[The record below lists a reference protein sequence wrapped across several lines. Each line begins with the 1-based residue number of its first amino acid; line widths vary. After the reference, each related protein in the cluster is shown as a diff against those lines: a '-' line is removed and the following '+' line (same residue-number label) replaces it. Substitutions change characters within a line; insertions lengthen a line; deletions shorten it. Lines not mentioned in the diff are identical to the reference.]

1 MSEAPKKEKKGGR
14 VKGTVNKSDGKL
26 RGFNV
31 KNLEKWGYPFKP
43 PIPATQFGGDVYAL
57 RLVSADYKV
66 DGKGKAKKLFA
77 SKADGGLFKS
87 LTSGRL
93 YHRNEEETGYI
104 ELTEEEYDS
113 ITKEYGEK
121 KGLKKEDPKSE
132 GVDVEPRIGTPY
144 QGRKKD
150 EVLLKTEDSGLGKSV
165 SPLPPQGPGR
175 GRKKGKQP
183 KSSVSD
189 FAIANSIKMMDQLNN
204 LEDYVEVDVR
214 LVPRR
219 LLGNPEN
226 FVALPV
232 DELDIEQERN
242 RQKIASRNF
251 QQDTAALMGGGG
263 KLVGKQSLRAVAGKG
278 VKGRPQGTYKPTLIK
293 IAEAQ
298 EAKRLAD
305 EELQKAKE
313 LKEAMD
319 REARKAELF
328 FSDLYISSGQQRI
341 RLGAVQP
348 IPDEEGEVIA
358 SSFTVDEKQYL
369 ATPVYQTDS
378 GSVAYGVRF
387 FPFAGTIDE
396 ADEIIY
402 SNEDSEET
410 DETNDLYSALVK
422 GFYQSPEYAGEFEHF
437 KSEHYGFDL
446 VSLYKGTYF
455 VEFRA
460 SDGRVYEDM
469 GEDDEEDYDIEFE
482 FDGEE
487 KTYYFDE
494 GLGSLDR
501 GQQWYSSF
509 YDDEEDEQ
517 IKTYIQKDSDLS
529 VQLTAVMRE
538 EGSRAGSALTLNL
551 DQEYLER
558 NYPTTEEL
566 LDLLATAQGREFTKI
581 NPEDDDV
588 YNKIIEDIM
597 EEVERRGI
605 NLDDYEL
612 EKELEEKAPTVS
624 KMPKKAKTTRTPAQL
639 AQAKAAREAYAAL
652 SPAEKKA
659 RKEARAAAKK
669 K

>member
-14 VKGTVNKSDGKL
+14 VKGTVNKSEGKA
-26 RGFNV
+26 RGFNI

-66 DGKGKAKKLFA
+66 GGKGKAKKLFA
-77 SKADGGLFKS
+77 SKADGGLYKS

-93 YHRNEEETGYI
+93 YHRNKEETGYI

-150 EVLLKTEDSGLGKSV
+150 EVLIKTEDSGIGE
-165 SPLPPQGPGR
+165 SPPAGVPQ
-175 GRKKGKQP
+175 
-183 KSSVSD
+183 
-189 FAIANSIKMMDQLNN
+189 
-204 LEDYVEVDVR
+204 R
-214 LVPRR
+214 LR
-219 LLGNPEN
+219 GNPAN
-226 FVALPV
+226 FEILPI

-242 RQKIASRNF
+242 RQKIANRNF

-263 KLVGKQSLRAVAGKG
+263 KLVGKQSLRAKPGKG
-278 VKGRPQGTYKPTLIK
+278 VKGRPQGTYQPTLEK
-293 IAEAQ
+293 LYAAQ

-305 EELQKAKE
+305 EELQKEKE
-313 LKEAMD
+313 LKEAKE

-328 FSDLYISSGQQRI
+328 FYDLSVSSGNQRI
-341 RLGAVQP
+341 RLGAVEP
-348 IPDEEGEVIA
+348 IPDEEGEVVA
-358 SSFTVDEKQYL
+358 SSITVGEKQYL
-369 ATPVYQTDS
+369 ATPVYQTDI
-378 GSVAYGVRF
+378 GSFAYGVRF
-387 FPFAGTIDE
+387 FPLAETIDE
-396 ADEIIY
+396 ADEITY
-402 SNEDSEET
+402 SDDFDDENE
-410 DETNDLYSALVK
+410 LYSALVK

-446 VSLYKGTYF
+446 VTQYEGTYF

-460 SDGRVYEDM
+460 SDGNVYENM

-494 GLGSLDR
+494 GFGMGEGFSFDR
-501 GQQWYSSF
+501 GQQWYSSV

-517 IKTYIQKDSDLS
+517 IRTYIQKDSDLS
-529 VQLTAVMRE
+529 FLLTAVMRE
-538 EGSRAGSALTLNL
+538 EGSRAGDVLRLE
-551 DQEYLER
+551 QEYLER
-558 NYPTTEEL
+558 NYPTTQEL
-566 LDLLATAQGREFTKI
+566 LDLLATAQTRGFTQI

-588 YNKIIEDIM
+588 YNQLVEDIM

-624 KMPKKAKTTRTPAQL
+624 KMTKKAKTTRTPAQL

-652 SPAEKKA
+652 TPAEKKA
-659 RKEARAAAKK
+659 RKEARAAKK